1 MLRGEL
7 ENELSAKKWTQ
18 IRLGEHIMAWVIDH
32 AHSNIG
38 FAVRHLMISTVRG
51 RFEKFS
57 GHVEFNEAEPEK
69 TSVLVE
75 IAADS
80 INTDDA
86 QRDAHLK
93 SADFLDA
100 ANHPLITF
108 KSTRVERTGE
118 NTARLHGELTI
129 RKVTR
134 PVTLEVE
141 FLGKA
146 KTPWGTTNAGF
157 EAHTTLNREEW
168 GLTWNMP
175 LETGGLLVGKE
186 VKVHIS
192 LELTEQSK

>member
-1 MLRGEL
+1 
-7 ENELSAKKWTQ
+7 
-18 IRLGEHIMAWVIDH
+18 MAWTIDF
-32 AHSNIG
+32 AHSSIT

-57 GHVEFNEAEPEK
+57 GHVDFNEAQPEK
-69 TSVLVE
+69 TSAVIE

-80 INTDDA
+80 INTDDP

-93 SADFLDA
+93 SPDFLDV
-100 ANHPLITF
+100 ANHPTIAF

-118 NTARLHGELTI
+118 NTARMHGELTI
-129 RKVTR
+129 RNTTR
-134 PVTLEVE
+134 PVVLDVE

-146 KTPWGTTNAGF
+146 RTPWGTTNAGF

-186 VKVHIS
+186 VKINIS
-192 LELTEQSK
+192 LE